1 MAESASAA
9 DTRIP
14 FSCDDAHDSEGTGIC
29 AAGADG
35 SKHGRAGSELRA
47 NDGDAAKAA
56 TACPARREETSRQY
70 SAGGE
75 NNHLQGEG
83 EGLGGSRSDCR
94 RALSVEGQLDGIRED
109 LRAVLKTVCLLAAA
123 GPAGLPPAPAAT
135 ASAASGRAAP
145 SHPRVTA
152 EGASGSRPELQAIL
166 RPTRFESEE
175 EGSFAAPTDSEE
187 TPQPLERQG
196 PLQTVTPAGA
206 GDFQQEAGA
215 PAEEAELSARLGAAD
230 SQFEAAFQVTAGMA
244 ALLDGTEGLARL
256 DAGLISR
263 AGTPAAHDRANRPPS
278 QISSEAAP
286 SQAVD
291 LPAEDCSESDGCG
304 LLPAAAAAGEGS
316 EGQGGGGGGGQCPGY
331 WDGGLF
337 GLGYGAGDSHGCQ
350 AAVAGHHG
358 SDAAVEGYPNAVEG
372 SDPRD
377 SPTTRRSESA
387 SPARALVALGIRDA
401 DQEGRSSSAGPGQ
414 GGTSGGHGPRP
425 DQGSRLGGSR
435 PVTVGIGWVEG
446 SGGRVD
452 GPVPDSEGPG

>member
-1 MAESASAA
+1 VAESASAA

-83 EGLGGSRSDCR
+83 EGLGGSRSDGR
-94 RALSVEGQLDGIRED
+94 RALSVEGQLDGIRE
-109 LRAVLKTVCLLAAA
+109 
-123 GPAGLPPAPAAT
+123 
-135 ASAASGRAAP
+135 
-145 SHPRVTA
+145 
-152 EGASGSRPELQAIL
+152 AIL

-358 SDAAVEGYPNAVEG
+358 SDAAVAGYPNAVEG
-372 SDPRD
+372 SDPCD

-435 PVTVGIGWVEG
+435 PVTVGISGVEG
-446 SGGRVD
+446 RGGRVD